1 MTSEGI
7 AADQKK
13 VEAIHDFPVPEDL
26 KALRSFVGLAS
37 YYRRFIPGFSKV
49 AAPLFALTKRDVPF
63 EWSADSQQAFDSL
76 KGALVDAPVLAFPS
90 LRRAS
95 SWKWMH
101 RGLG

>member
-13 VEAIHDFPVPEDL
+13 VEAIRDFPVPEDL
-26 KALRSFVGLAS
+26 KALRLLELAS